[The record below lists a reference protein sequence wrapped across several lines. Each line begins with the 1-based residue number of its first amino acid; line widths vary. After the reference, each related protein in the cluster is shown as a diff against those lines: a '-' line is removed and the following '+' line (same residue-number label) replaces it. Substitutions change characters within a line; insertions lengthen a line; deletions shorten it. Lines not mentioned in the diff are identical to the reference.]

1 MKKIQ
6 VLRTPKPRNPI
17 VRALVLRLSALGAG
31 RHMQARHPSRQAHQ
45 RDLAQRV
52 RESGEW

>member
-1 MKKIQ
+1 MAKMLK
-6 VLRTPKPRNPI
+6 VLRTPKPRNP
-17 VRALVLRLSALGAG
+17 VARALTLRALGAG
-31 RHMQARHPSRQAHQ
+31 RHAPARHPNRQRDN

>member
-17 VRALVLRLSALGAG
+17 VRALVQRLSALGAG
-31 RHMQARHPSRQAHQ
+31 RHAQARHPSRQARQ